1 MSINPI
7 ATIEEDNEVY
17 ERVCKNLIHYVEGSG
32 EGRSDPALAPVMADY
47 VAISRNKVKV
57 EHAKRAAFALER
69 WIQSQKEVKSQK
81 ALSSEYEI
89 SKLNAERELQDKRQ
103 ELDKIGEKH
112 EAAWDDLSK
121 KHEKNDAEL
130 RKKLETYEIQ
140 MRREREALQYL
151 TDNDPSLPKVEEE
164 ISNAKVE
171 VVRKQTHVSAG
182 EQQLELKEAEEKKAR
197 DNFSATVV
205 DLKLRQPMG
214 AGSIDV
220 REESLP
226 GARLPMSKILQWLGG
241 SEIIQ
246 RTQRMTRQ
254 QLEEL
259 FFFLHKT
266 GFDLNVEFYGRQ
278 SSRQY
283 LSGKSRL
290 VNGSNETADDMRLR
304 MARALTPVSHEF
316 PEWGLEVKSRLNAKE
331 ENAREQKVS
340 EQREAATVQEASR
353 KELYSPAA
361 FKKTM
366 KRVLLDSDD
375 SYEPPPSP
383 NAKRAR
389 RECASRPPLMNRN
402 DPVHSSPPRGLF
414 DNNAISKEE

>member
-47 VAISRNKVKV
+47 VAISRNKVKN

-164 ISNAKVE
+164 ISNTKVE

-182 EQQLELKEAEEKKAR
+182 EQQLELKEAEAKKAR
-197 DNFSATVV
+197 DNYSAT
-205 DLKLRQPMG
+205 
-214 AGSIDV
+214 ID
-220 REESLP
+220 E
-226 GARLPMSKILQWLGG
+226 
-241 SEIIQ
+241 
-246 RTQRMTRQ
+246 
-254 QLEEL
+254 
-259 FFFLHKT
+259 
-266 GFDLNVEFYGRQ
+266 
-278 SSRQY
+278 
-283 LSGKSRL
+283 
-290 VNGSNETADDMRLR
+290 
-304 MARALTPVSHEF
+304 
-316 PEWGLEVKSRLNAKE
+316 
-331 ENAREQKVS
+331 
-340 EQREAATVQEASR
+340 
-353 KELYSPAA
+353 
-361 FKKTM
+361 
-366 KRVLLDSDD
+366 
-375 SYEPPPSP
+375 
-383 NAKRAR
+383 
-389 RECASRPPLMNRN
+389 
-402 DPVHSSPPRGLF
+402 
-414 DNNAISKEE
+414 